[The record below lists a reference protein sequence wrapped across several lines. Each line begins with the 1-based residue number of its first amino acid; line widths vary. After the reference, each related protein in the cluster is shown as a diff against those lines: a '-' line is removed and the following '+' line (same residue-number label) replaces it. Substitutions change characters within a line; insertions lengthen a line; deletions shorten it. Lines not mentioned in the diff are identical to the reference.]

1 VDLLGAK
8 YLLTIT
14 HGNRITFFDIKFL
27 NIYGT
32 LGIRINELIKYLKF
46 AVPYKTVAEVRVF
59 F

>member
-1 VDLLGAK
+1 MGAK
-8 YLLTIT
+8 DLFTIT

-32 LGIRINELIKYLKF
+32 LGIRMNELIKYLKF